1 MSFFFN
7 LNSESTLD
15 IQDYKWRNAWIIKVF
30 YGNKDFIQGAWSW
43 VQVALCMF
51 ITVFTLKTVYN
62 LKTHARMVYKKYVK
76 HDYEW
81 LKSRTIHVK
90 GMLKNDVTGALLE
103 NMLNEHLQ
111 DTESKILTIWVVPDY
126 RKLTELEEKRKDLE
140 DLSHLLGIKEPT
152 VMRIWVKKKHRT
164 EKYYKQKLE
173 EIEDKIREELTK
185 PIKSSGHAY
194 VVFDSYYSMSR
205 CLQKYRET
213 PCQTWKIICS
223 SFLNIITMKNK
234 NGDDP
239 RETFTRYHDHDDF
252 PKSEYKK

>member
-51 ITVFTLKTVYN
+51 ITVFTLKVVYN

-111 DTESKILTIWVVPDY
+111 DTESKILTI
-126 RKLTELEEKRKDLE
+126 
-140 DLSHLLGIKEPT
+140 
-152 VMRIWVKKKHRT
+152 
-164 EKYYKQKLE
+164 
-173 EIEDKIREELTK
+173 
-185 PIKSSGHAY
+185 
-194 VVFDSYYSMSR
+194 
-205 CLQKYRET
+205 
-213 PCQTWKIICS
+213 
-223 SFLNIITMKNK
+223 
-234 NGDDP
+234 
-239 RETFTRYHDHDDF
+239 
-252 PKSEYKK
+252 